1 MGSRECAALR
11 REAEDYRRRIED
23 LLQRHQESKEAADE
37 GRVLKAEN
45 ETLQRDLAAS
55 KEDQAQLTSVVNRC
69 LEKLEK
75 EGQERPHLVDK
86 RMVTQMVA
94 AYLEQRDN
102 PRQQQEIMA
111 RMADLLGFTAA
122 EREQVGLSQRRR
134 TLLEQQEEPTGLA
147 ELSDAFVDFLYEES
161 EGA

>member
-1 MGSRECAALR
+1 MGL
-11 REAEDYRRRIED
+11 EAKT
-23 LLQRHQESKEAADE
+23 QETT
-37 GRVLKAEN
+37 
-45 ETLQRDLAAS
+45 TLNDCV
-55 KEDQAQLTSVVNRC
+55 ERC

-75 EGQERPHLVDK
+75 DGQERPHLVDK

-94 AYLEQRDN
+94 AFLEQRDN

-111 RMADLLGFTAA
+111 RMADLLGFTAS

-134 TLLEQQEEPTGLA
+134 KLLEQQDASGLA

>member
-1 MGSRECAALR
+1 MEELVQVQRECR
-11 REAEDYRRRIED
+11 
-23 LLQRHQESKEAADE
+23 EAADE

-45 ETLQRDLAAS
+45 EGLQRDLAAAKQEQVS
-55 KEDQAQLTSVVNRC
+55 LNDVVNRC
-69 LEKLEK
+69 LSKLDK
-75 EGQERPHLVDK
+75 ESQERPHLVDK

-94 AYLEQRDN
+94 AYLEQRDY
-102 PRQQQEIMA
+102 PKQQLEIMA

-122 EREQVGLSQRRR
+122 EREQVGLAQRRR
-134 TLLEQQEEPTGLA
+134 TLLDQKEEPAGLA

>member
-1 MGSRECAALR
+1 MGDL
-11 REAEDYRRRIED
+11 EAS
-23 LLQRHQESKEAADE
+23 QQEQKTLNS
-37 GRVLKAEN
+37 VLE
-45 ETLQRDLAAS
+45 QCLA
-55 KEDQAQLTSVVNRC
+55 
-69 LEKLEK
+69 KLEK

-134 TLLEQQEEPTGLA
+134 TLLEQQGEPTGLA
-147 ELSDAFVDFLYEES
+147 EPSDAFVDFLYEES